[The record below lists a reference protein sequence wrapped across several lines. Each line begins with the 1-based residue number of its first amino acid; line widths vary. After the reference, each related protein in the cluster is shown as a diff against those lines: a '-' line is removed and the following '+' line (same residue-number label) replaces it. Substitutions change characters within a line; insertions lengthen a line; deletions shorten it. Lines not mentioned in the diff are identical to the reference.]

1 MTVESN
7 YAIVSGMLGDWL
19 KGLTPVSQ
27 PMRRKTKTKTNRTF
41 CARFFPV
48 L

>member
-1 MTVESN
+1 MTDESN
-7 YAIVSGMLGDWL
+7 YAIVSGMLDDWL

-27 PMRRKTKTKTNRTF
+27 PMRSKTKTNRTL
-41 CARFFPV
+41 CARFFPA